1 MRREHVEA
9 QADMEEKRQV
19 PWEKAEAFAQQEG
32 LQLGR
37 FQRSR
42 LAVRFLLDTSAMS
55 GKNVQ
60 RLFEGVAELLPD
72 EPFVPQQRGLQ
83 VTTNLASASTQDS
96 KQPARRCCG

>member
-1 MRREHVEA
+1 MPSRRACSLKEL
-9 QADMEEKRQV
+9 ADLVAK
-19 PWEKAEAFAQQEG
+19 WN
-32 LQLGR
+32 QLA
-37 FQRSR
+37 
-42 LAVRFLLDTSAMS
+42 LRFLLDTSAMS

-83 VTTNLASASTQDS
+83 VTTNLASTSTQDN